1 MCYTCRVCC
10 ASIVYRSLVLS
21 EGFFTI
27 GQGSGTLSTRISSLL
42 SRKYCTSESLHYS
55 IPFHSFSER
64 DFNMKKNQ
72 ATLFLGVIDGQNYL
86 LDVNDSGSYHAKG
99 GQYIVIVA
107 EDSIK
112 VEIVEPNVRSIV
124 AEVQCL

>member
-1 MCYTCRVCC
+1 MFRFT
-10 ASIVYRSLVLS
+10 VY
-21 EGFFTI
+21 
-27 GQGSGTLSTRISSLL
+27 
-42 SRKYCTSESLHYS
+42 
-55 IPFHSFSER
+55 IPFLSER

-112 VEIVEPNVRSIV
+112 VWVVMSEEELYLRYGTSVLLCTARMASVFFMQVIRVV
-124 AEVQCL
+124 

>member
-1 MCYTCRVCC
+1 
-10 ASIVYRSLVLS
+10 
-21 EGFFTI
+21 
-27 GQGSGTLSTRISSLL
+27 
-42 SRKYCTSESLHYS
+42 
-55 IPFHSFSER
+55 
-64 DFNMKKNQ
+64 MKKNQ

-112 VEIVEPNVRSIV
+112 VWLVEPNVRSIK